1 MEIKLTNI
9 VSSIKC
15 YRQKAPRFVFLQGQK
30 CDQVA
35 PGAFLPGFDF
45 FHLEAE
51 DSQSV
56 SRKIVLR
63 DHGYKT
69 WTGDGFVEMRPSE
82 SLSFEIGQGDL
93 PKTSV
98 PLLFIPFLR
107 IKPVSIKLKKQKLSY
122 KKTNLK
128 NYILYDKFYFLW
140 RSPCFSGVFL
150 GKSAMTKNAR
160 RCRVDNRINF
170 SFVFSLVKMIIAIR
184 ALCATY

>member
-1 MEIKLTNI
+1 MLPAKGSTL
-9 VSSIKC
+9 C
-15 YRQKAPRFVFLQGQK
+15 FFLQGQK

-82 SLSFEIGQGDL
+82 SLSFEIGQGEL

-107 IKPVSIKLKKQKLSY
+107 IKPVSIKLKKS
-122 KKTNLK
+122 LK
-128 NYILYDKFYFLW
+128 NYILYDKFIYCGDQRVFREFFL
-140 RSPCFSGVFL
+140 
-150 GKSAMTKNAR
+150 A
-160 RCRVDNRINF
+160 NR
-170 SFVFSLVKMIIAIR
+170 L
-184 ALCATY
+184 